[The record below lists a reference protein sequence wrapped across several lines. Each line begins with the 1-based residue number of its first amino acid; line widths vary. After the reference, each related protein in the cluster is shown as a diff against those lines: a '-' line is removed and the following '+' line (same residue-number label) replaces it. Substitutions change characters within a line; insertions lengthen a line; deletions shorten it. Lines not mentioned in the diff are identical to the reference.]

1 MSILHVSADAPEWV
15 HVAATSILVL
25 HIGGGGV
32 GLVSGATALIAR
44 KGERLHRVAGNV
56 FFVAM
61 LTMSGIGASVAP
73 FLSDRVSTIAGILT
87 FYLVAT
93 AWVTVRR
100 KEHSIGRFEIGA
112 FFIALGVAGADL
124 IFYKMAMDSP
134 TGTLDGAPPQS
145 FYVIGA
151 LAALAVLADL
161 NLILRGGLSGAP
173 RIARHL
179 WRMCAALFVA
189 AGSFFLGQPQ
199 VFPAFLHGSPI
210 LFVPV
215 IAPLALMIF
224 WLVAGPADELAQE
237 RCGIARVQYSVG
249 RRTGGGARTAT

>member
-1 MSILHVSADAPEWV
+1 
-15 HVAATSILVL
+15 
-25 HIGGGGV
+25 
-32 GLVSGATALIAR
+32 
-44 KGERLHRVAGNV
+44 
-56 FFVAM
+56 
-61 LTMSGIGASVAP
+61 
-73 FLSDRVSTIAGILT
+73 
-87 FYLVAT
+87 
-93 AWVTVRR
+93 VRR
-100 KEHSIGRFEIGA
+100 KESRLGRFEIAA
-112 FFIALGVAGADL
+112 FFVALGVAGTDL

-151 LAALAVLADL
+151 LAALAVLSDL
-161 NLILRGGLSGAP
+161 NLILRGGLSGAA

-224 WLVAGPADELAQE
+224 WLLRVGLTNRFRNDVESPGHGGQLVAGQVAAF
-237 RCGIARVQYSVG
+237 AR
-249 RRTGGGARTAT
+249 RLK